1 MKIVVNHLTRM
12 QQGYICVAGV
22 DIQNYQHVR
31 PILAGTRLGTNL
43 LARNGG
49 PFDMAVVVD
58 LGKLTPNPQRP
69 EIEDHIFSPS
79 SLRKMRTFPEEKFW
93 RLLTRIAKRKLLE
106 IFGSDLETKG
116 TKSCAVDVGK
126 GEASLG
132 CLIPDSPPKFYIL
145 PREGKVG
152 QIRIEVSDGC
162 FGLDLGVT
170 DIRLYCDDH
179 LTPNERVV
187 KNVAERVKKE
197 ENVIIGVGLTR
208 PFSSLQGF
216 PPVHWLQVN
225 NIHLKSDPTWQLG

>member
-22 DIQNYQHVR
+22 DIETSQHIR
-31 PILAGTRLGTNL
+31 PVLLGTRLGINL

-58 LGKLTPNPQRP
+58 LGKVTPSPQRP

-79 SLRKMRTFPEEKFW
+79 SVRKMNTFSEKQFW
-93 RLLTRIAKRKLLE
+93 RLLNQMAKRKLLD
-106 IFGSDLETKG
+106 IFGIHLEMKG
-116 TKSCAVDVGK
+116 AKSCAVDIGK

-132 CLIPDSPPKFYIL
+132 CLVPDSRPELYIRS
-145 PREGKVG
+145 REGKLD
-152 QIRIEVSDGC
+152 QIRIRVNDGR
-162 FGLDLGVT
+162 FDLDLGIT
-170 DIRLYCDDH
+170 DIRLYGEDH
-179 LTPNERVV
+179 VTPNKRIV
-187 KNVAERVKKE
+187 KNVGDRLRKE
-197 ENVIIGVGLTR
+197 EDVIFSLGLTR
-208 PFSSLQGF
+208 PVSTLSGF

>member
-22 DIQNYQHVR
+22 DIQTYQHVR
-31 PILAGTRLGTNL
+31 PVLAGTRLGTNL

-69 EIEDHIFSPS
+69 EIEDHIFNPS

-106 IFGSDLETKG
+106 IFGSDLEMKG

-132 CLIPDSPPKFYIL
+132 CLIPDSPPKLYIL
-145 PREGKVG
+145 PREGKVS

-179 LTPNERVV
+179 LTPNEGVV